1 VRRSCGAGGH
11 VVSRAV
17 DLGLE
22 DRVVLVTGSNRG
34 IGRAIA
40 RSAAAEGALVA
51 LCGRDAELGAQAVE
65 ELGADRAS
73 WFTVD
78 VTDPEQVGALP
89 AAVVGRLGRLD
100 AVVNNAGRF
109 GGGPAVELTPEGIH
123 EGIDTKVA
131 GAVGLIRAA
140 LPALR
145 RSDQA
150 RVVNIGGISAQRVTP
165 GAAVTAIANAGMAT
179 VSGYLAQEL
188 APDGVTVNCVI
199 PGYVLSE
206 VWRGRAQAV
215 ADAEGLSPEEGLQ
228 RVLDLQGLAG
238 RWGDPSEIAD
248 VVVFLLSA
256 QARFVSGAAFRVDGA
271 QFEGL
276 QR

>member
-1 VRRSCGAGGH
+1 M
-11 VVSRAV
+11 
-17 DLGLE
+17 DLGLQG
-22 DRVVLVTGSNRG
+22 RVVLVTGSNRG

-40 RSAAAEGALVA
+40 RSAAAEGAIVA
-51 LCGRDAELGAQAVE
+51 MCGRTEELGLEAVAELGE
-65 ELGADRAS
+65 DRAS

-78 VTDPEQVGALP
+78 VTDPEAVGALP
-89 AAVVGRLGRLD
+89 AAVMGRLGRLD
-100 AVVNNAGRF
+100 AIVNNAGRF
-109 GGGPAVELTPEGIH
+109 GGGPAVELTAEGIH
-123 EGIDTKVA
+123 DGIDTKVA
-131 GAVGLIRAA
+131 GAVGLVRAA

-145 RSDQA
+145 GSDQA

-188 APDGVTVNCVI
+188 APDGITVNCVI

-206 VWRGRAQAV
+206 VWRGRADAV
-215 ADAEGLSPEEGLQ
+215 AAAEGLTAEAGLQ

>member
-1 VRRSCGAGGH
+1 M
-11 VVSRAV
+11 
-17 DLGLE
+17 DLGLQG
-22 DRVVLVTGSNRG
+22 RVVLVTGSNRG

-40 RSAAAEGALVA
+40 RSAAAEGAIVA
-51 LCGRDAELGAQAVE
+51 MCGRTE
-65 ELGADRAS
+65 ELGLEAVAGLGEDRAS

-78 VTDPEQVGALP
+78 VTDPEAVGALP
-89 AAVVGRLGRLD
+89 AAVMGRLGRLD

-123 EGIDTKVA
+123 DGIDTKVA
-131 GAVGLIRAA
+131 GAVGLVRAA

-145 RSDQA
+145 QSDQA

-188 APDGVTVNCVI
+188 APDGITVNCVI

-206 VWRGRAQAV
+206 VWRGRADAV
-215 ADAEGLSPEEGLQ
+215 ASAEGLSAEAGLQ

-238 RWGDPSEIAD
+238 RWGEPSQIAD

>member
-1 VRRSCGAGGH
+1 
-11 VVSRAV
+11 V

-22 DRVVLVTGSNRG
+22 GRVVLITGSNRG

-40 RSAAAEGALVA
+40 RSAVAEGALVA
-51 LCGRDAELGAQAVE
+51 LCGRDASLGAQAVE
-65 ELGADRAS
+65 ELGADRAT
-73 WFTVD
+73 WFTAD
-78 VTDPEQVGALP
+78 VTDAEQVAALP

-100 AVVNNAGRF
+100 ALVNNAGRF
-109 GGGPAVELTPEGIH
+109 GGGPAIDLEPAGIH

-131 GAVGLIRAA
+131 GAVGLVRAA

-165 GAAVTAIANAGMAT
+165 GAAVTAIANAGLAT

-188 APDGVTVNCVI
+188 APDGITVNCVI
-199 PGYVLSE
+199 PGYVLTD
-206 VWRGRAQAV
+206 VWRERARAL
-215 ADAEGLSPEEGLQ
+215 ARAEGLTEEQGLQ
-228 RVLDLQGLAG
+228 AVLDRQGLQG
-238 RWGDPSEIAD
+238 RWGEAAEIAD
-248 VVVFLLSA
+248 VVVFLLST

>member
-1 VRRSCGAGGH
+1 M
-11 VVSRAV
+11 

-22 DRVVLVTGSNRG
+22 GRVVLVTGSNRG

-51 LCGRDAELGAQAVE
+51 LCGRDEARGREAVA

-78 VTDPEQVGALP
+78 VTDPEAVGALP
-89 AAVVGRLGRLD
+89 AAVVGRFGRLD
-100 AVVNNAGRF
+100 ALVNNAGRF

-131 GAVGLIRAA
+131 GAVGLVRAA

-145 RSDQA
+145 ESDQA

-179 VSGYLAQEL
+179 VSGYLAAEL
-188 APDGVTVNCVI
+188 APDGITVNCVI

-206 VWRGRAQAV
+206 VWRGRANAL
-215 ADAEGLSPEEGLQ
+215 ADEEALTEEAGLQ

-238 RWGDPSEIAD
+238 RWGHPSEIAD

>member
-1 VRRSCGAGGH
+1 M
-11 VVSRAV
+11 
-17 DLGLE
+17 
-22 DRVVLVTGSNRG
+22 
-34 IGRAIA
+34 
-40 RSAAAEGALVA
+40 
-51 LCGRDAELGAQAVE
+51 
-65 ELGADRAS
+65 
-73 WFTVD
+73 
-78 VTDPEQVGALP
+78 
-89 AAVVGRLGRLD
+89 GRLGRLD

-145 RSDQA
+145 QSDQA

-188 APDGVTVNCVI
+188 APDGITVNCVI

-206 VWRGRAQAV
+206 VWRGRADAV
-215 ADAEGLSPEEGLQ
+215 AAREGLSRAEVGLQ

>member
-1 VRRSCGAGGH
+1 
-11 VVSRAV
+11 V

-22 DRVVLVTGSNRG
+22 GRVVLVTGSNRG

-40 RSAAAEGALVA
+40 RSAATEGAIVA
-51 LCGRDAELGAQAVE
+51 LCGRDAALGAQAVE
-65 ELGADRAS
+65 ELGADRAT
-73 WFTVD
+73 WFTAD
-78 VTDPEQVGALP
+78 VTDAEQVAALP

-100 AVVNNAGRF
+100 ALVNNAGRF
-109 GGGPAVELTPEGIH
+109 GGGPAIDLEPAGIH

-165 GAAVTAIANAGMAT
+165 GAAVTAIANAGLAT

-188 APDGVTVNCVI
+188 APDGITVNCVI
-199 PGYVLSE
+199 PGYVLTD
-206 VWRGRAQAV
+206 VWRERARAL
-215 ADAEGLSPEEGLQ
+215 AEAEGLSEEAGLQ
-228 RVLDLQGLAG
+228 AVLDRQGLQG
-238 RWGDPSEIAD
+238 RWGEPAEIAD

-276 QR
+276 QH

>member
-1 VRRSCGAGGH
+1 M
-11 VVSRAV
+11 
-17 DLGLE
+17 DLGLR
-22 DRVVLVTGSNRG
+22 DRVVLVTGANRG

-40 RSAAAEGALVA
+40 RSAAAEGARVA
-51 LCGRDAELGAQAVE
+51 LCGRDAALGAETVAELGS
-65 ELGADRAS
+65 GRAA
-73 WFTVD
+73 WFTCD
-78 VTDPEQVGALP
+78 VSDPEDVAALPGAVVERFGAL
-89 AAVVGRLGRLD
+89 D
-100 AVVNNAGRF
+100 AIVNNAGRF
-109 GGGPAVELTPEGIH
+109 GGGAAIDLTPDAIH
-123 EGIDTKVA
+123 EGVDTKVA
-131 GAVGLIRAA
+131 GAVGLVRAA

-179 VSGYLAQEL
+179 LSGYLAQEL
-188 APDGVTVNCVI
+188 WPDGVTVNCVI

-206 VWRGRAQAV
+206 VWQERARAV
-215 ADAEGLSPEEGLQ
+215 AEAEGLSPHEGPQ

>member
-1 VRRSCGAGGH
+1 
-11 VVSRAV
+11 V
-17 DLGLE
+17 DLGLQ

-40 RSAAAEGALVA
+40 RSAVAEGAIVA
-51 LCGRDAELGAQAVE
+51 LCGRDEALGLETVA
-65 ELGADRAS
+65 ELGADRAA

-89 AAVVGRLGRLD
+89 PAIVGRLGRLD

-109 GGGPAVELTPEGIH
+109 GGGPAVDLTPDRIRD
-123 EGIDTKVA
+123 GIDTKVA
-131 GAVGLIRAA
+131 GAIGVIRAA

-165 GAAVTAIANAGMAT
+165 GAAVTAIANAGVMT

-199 PGYVLSE
+199 PGYVLTE
-206 VWRGRAQAV
+206 VWRRRAV
-215 ADAEGLSPEEGLQ
+215 ALAEAEGLTEEEGLQ
-228 RVLDLQGLAG
+228 AVLDRQGLQG
-238 RWGDPSEIAD
+238 RWGEPREIAD

-276 QR
+276 QG

>member
-1 VRRSCGAGGH
+1 
-11 VVSRAV
+11 V
-17 DLGLE
+17 DLGLQ

-34 IGRAIA
+34 IGLAIA
-40 RSAAAEGALVA
+40 RSAIAEGAIVA
-51 LCGRDAELGAQAVE
+51 LCGRDAALGERVAE
-65 ELGADRAS
+65 ELGPGRAA
-73 WFTVD
+73 WFTAD
-78 VTDPEQVGALP
+78 VSNAAQVAGLP
-89 AAVVGRLGRLD
+89 ARVLERLGRLD

-109 GGGPAVELTPEGIH
+109 GGGQAIDLVPEGIH
-123 EGIDTKVA
+123 EGIDTKVG

-140 LPALR
+140 LPELR

-165 GAAVTAIANAGMAT
+165 GAAVTAIANAGVAT
-179 VSGYLAQEL
+179 MSGYLAQEL
-188 APDGVTVNCVI
+188 APDGITVNCVI
-199 PGYVLSE
+199 PGYVLTD
-206 VWRGRAQAV
+206 VWRERARV
-215 ADAEGLSPEEGLQ
+215 LADAAGLTEEEGLQ
-228 RVLDLQGLAG
+228 AVLDRQGLQG
-238 RWGDPSEIAD
+238 RWGDPAEIAD

>member
-1 VRRSCGAGGH
+1 MDGLARYEDLCSA
-11 VVSRAV
+11 AV
-17 DLGLE
+17 DLGLQG
-22 DRVVLVTGSNRG
+22 RVVLVTGSNRG

-40 RSAAAEGALVA
+40 RSAAAEGAIVA
-51 LCGRDAELGAQAVE
+51 LCGRDESLGAEAVA
-65 ELGADRAS
+65 ELGADRAA
-73 WFTVD
+73 WFTAD
-78 VTDPEQVGALP
+78 VTDPERVAALP
-89 AAVVGRLGRLD
+89 GDVVARLGRLD

-109 GGGPAVELTPEGIH
+109 GGGAAIDLQAKGIH

-131 GAVGLIRAA
+131 GAVALVRAA

-165 GAAVTAIANAGMAT
+165 GAAVTAIANAGLAT
-179 VSGYLAQEL
+179 LSGYLAQEL

-199 PGYVLSE
+199 PGYVLTD
-206 VWRGRAQAV
+206 VWRERARALS
-215 ADAEGLSPEEGLQ
+215 DAEGLGEDEGLQ
-228 RVLDLQGLAG
+228 AVLDRHGLQG
-238 RWGDPSEIAD
+238 RWGDPAEIAD

>member
-1 VRRSCGAGGH
+1 M
-11 VVSRAV
+11 
-17 DLGLE
+17 
-22 DRVVLVTGSNRG
+22 VLVTGSNRG

-40 RSAAAEGALVA
+40 RSASAEGAIVA
-51 LCGRDAELGAQAVE
+51 LCGRDAELGAEAVA
-65 ELGADRAS
+65 ELGADRAA

-78 VTDPEQVGALP
+78 VTDADQVGSLP
-89 AAVVGRLGRLD
+89 GAVVGRFGRLD

-109 GGGPAVELTPEGIH
+109 GGGPAVELTQEAIREGV
-123 EGIDTKVA
+123 DTKVA
-131 GAVGLIRAA
+131 GAVGLVRAA

-165 GAAVTAIANAGMAT
+165 GAAVTAIANSGMAT

-188 APDGVTVNCVI
+188 AADGVTVNCVI
-199 PGYVLSE
+199 PGYGLSE
-206 VWRGRAQAV
+206 VWRSRARAL
-215 ADAEGLSPEEGLQ
+215 AEAEGLSEEEGVQ
-228 RVLDLQGLAG
+228 AVLDRQGLQG
-238 RWGDPSEIAD
+238 RWGHPSEIAD

-256 QARFVSGAAFRVDGA
+256 QATFISGAAFRVDGA

>member
-1 VRRSCGAGGH
+1 
-11 VVSRAV
+11 V
-17 DLGLE
+17 DLGL
-22 DRVVLVTGSNRG
+22 DGRVVLVTGSNRG

-40 RSAAAEGALVA
+40 QSAAAEGALVA
-51 LCGRDAELGAQAVE
+51 LCGRDAQLGAAAVAD
-65 ELGADRAS
+65 LGAARAA
-73 WFTVD
+73 WFTAD
-78 VTDPEQVGALP
+78 ITDPDAVAALP
-89 AAVVGRLGRLD
+89 GAVVARFGRLD

-109 GGGPAVELTPEGIH
+109 GGGPAVELTASAIG

-131 GAVGLIRAA
+131 GAVGLVRAA
-140 LPALR
+140 LPWLR
-145 RSDQA
+145 ESDQA
-150 RVVNIGGISAQRVTP
+150 RVVNIGGISAHRVTP

-188 APDGVTVNCVI
+188 WGDGVTVNCVI

-206 VWRGRAQAV
+206 VWRGRAADV
-215 ADAEGLSPEEGLQ
+215 AAAEGLSPEAGLQ

-238 RWGDPSEIAD
+238 RWGLPSEIAD

-256 QARFVSGAAFRVDGA
+256 QARFMSGAAFRVDGA

>member
-1 VRRSCGAGGH
+1 M
-11 VVSRAV
+11 
-17 DLGLE
+17 
-22 DRVVLVTGSNRG
+22 
-34 IGRAIA
+34 
-40 RSAAAEGALVA
+40 
-51 LCGRDAELGAQAVE
+51 
-65 ELGADRAS
+65 
-73 WFTVD
+73 
-78 VTDPEQVGALP
+78 
-89 AAVVGRLGRLD
+89 
-100 AVVNNAGRF
+100 
-109 GGGPAVELTPEGIH
+109 
-123 EGIDTKVA
+123 
-131 GAVGLIRAA
+131 RAA

-179 VSGYLAQEL
+179 LSGYLAQEL
-188 APDGVTVNCVI
+188 APDGMTVNCVI
-199 PGYVLSE
+199 PGYVLTD
-206 VWRGRAQAV
+206 VWRGRARAV
-215 ADAEGLSPEEGLQ
+215 ADGRGPVGEDEGCR

-238 RWGDPSEIAD
+238 RWGDPAEIAD

>member
-1 VRRSCGAGGH
+1 M
-11 VVSRAV
+11 
-17 DLGLE
+17 DLGLQG
-22 DRVVLVTGSNRG
+22 RVVLVTGSNRG

-40 RSAAAEGALVA
+40 RSAAAEGAIVA
-51 LCGRDAELGAQAVE
+51 LCGRDEALGMQAVAELGE
-65 ELGADRAS
+65 DRAA
-73 WFTVD
+73 WFTAD
-78 VTDPEQVGALP
+78 VTDAAQVAALTD
-89 AAVVGRLGRLD
+89 AVVARLGRLD

-109 GGGPAVELTPEGIH
+109 GGGPAIELTADGIH

-131 GAVGLIRAA
+131 GAVGLVRAA

-150 RVVNIGGISAQRVTP
+150 RVVNIAGISGQRVTP

-206 VWRGRAQAV
+206 VWRSRAA
-215 ADAEGLSPEEGLQ
+215 ALAEAEGLTEEEGLQ
-228 RVLDLQGLAG
+228 AVLDLQGLQG
-238 RWGDPSEIAD
+238 RWGDPAEIAD

>member
-1 VRRSCGAGGH
+1 
-11 VVSRAV
+11 V
-17 DLGLE
+17 DLGLQG
-22 DRVVLVTGSNRG
+22 RVVLVTGSNRG

-51 LCGRDAELGAQAVE
+51 LCGRDAALGMEAVE
-65 ELGADRAS
+65 ELGADRAA

-78 VTDPEQVGALP
+78 VTDAEQVGGLP
-89 AAVVGRLGRLD
+89 AAVVARLGRLD

-109 GGGPAVELTPEGIH
+109 GGGPAVDLTFEGIG

-131 GAVGLIRAA
+131 GAVAMVRAA

-145 RSDQA
+145 ESDQA

-188 APDGVTVNCVI
+188 WADGVTVNCVI

-206 VWRGRAQAV
+206 VWRGRASAI
-215 ADAEGLSPEEGLQ
+215 AEAEGLSEEAGLQ
-228 RVLDLQGLAG
+228 RVLDLQGLQG
-238 RWGDPSEIAD
+238 RWGQPSEIAD

>member
-1 VRRSCGAGGH
+1 
-11 VVSRAV
+11 V

-22 DRVVLVTGSNRG
+22 GRVVLVTGSNRG

-51 LCGRDAELGAQAVE
+51 LCGRDAALGAQAVE
-65 ELGADRAS
+65 ELGADRAT
-73 WFTVD
+73 WFTAD
-78 VTDPEQVGALP
+78 VTDAEQVAALP

-100 AVVNNAGRF
+100 ALVNNAGRF
-109 GGGPAVELTPEGIH
+109 GGGPAIDLEPAGIH

-131 GAVGLIRAA
+131 GAVGLVRAA

-165 GAAVTAIANAGMAT
+165 GAAVTAIANAGVVT

-199 PGYVLSE
+199 PGYVLTE
-206 VWRGRAQAV
+206 VWRGRAVAL
-215 ADAEGLSPEEGLQ
+215 ADAEGLTEEEGLQ
-228 RVLDLQGLAG
+228 AVLDRQGLQG
-238 RWGDPSEIAD
+238 RWGEPREIAD

-276 QR
+276 QG